1 MDTKR
6 MMLAT
11 LLSVGVVILYMM
23 YVAPRPGTRRP
34 PAPVAPRPKATAPVA
49 PPVPVQA
56 GVPPAASAFEAT
68 AAQAEEMLPLR
79 GSSLAATLTN
89 RGAALRTLVLTRF
102 RAPAGTGDLV
112 LLDEFESGRLS
123 FQVHDRNAPAQPD
136 LRQAVWEIVRAE
148 TTSTQAVFRYARADG
163 IVFRKMI
170 GLAEGDYHLRGT
182 LTIENRNPEA
192 LVAVRPELSSVA
204 GVEREGEGGLQ
215 YVQGIAGYEDKGRWK
230 FRTGSGPS
238 GVTDKREEIPA
249 VEGTTR
255 LRWLGTANKYFAAL
269 LIADPATWGDLLS
282 FADYEG
288 VVDSKAFA
296 TERDRRVRA
305 RGGMLPPDEL
315 AALRKEM
322 ARSVVGVFHFREFPM
337 APRASRE
344 FVWNVYAGPREPKT
358 LQPFA
363 ASGLEVLVDYGF
375 LSMRR
380 LLLWLLLFFQGVT
393 GNFGVAIILLTVSV
407 RLCIFPLSRK
417 AQVSMFKMQ
426 KLAPQLKAL
435 QEKFKEDRQRLTAET
450 MKMYKEN
457 KVSPMGGCLPLLL
470 QFPVFIGLYN
480 TLLLSIE
487 LRQAPF
493 VLWIRDLSEPDRLCP
508 LPFSILGQT
517 DLNLL
522 PILMLVPMVVQSI
535 ITPKPADPAMAQ
547 QQKMMTWMM
556 PLMFLFMCYTMP
568 AGVSLYW
575 FFSSLWGLAE
585 IRLIKRLWLR
595 DGPAAAVPSAPAGA
609 SPGR

>member
-6 MMLAT
+6 MLLAT

-23 YVAPRPGTRRP
+23 FMAPRPGARRP
-34 PAPVAPRPKATAPVA
+34 PAPAAPRPKPAAPAATPPAP
-49 PPVPVQA
+49 A
-56 GVPPAASAFEAT
+56 GAVPPAASFEST
-68 AAQAEEMLPLR
+68 PPQAEEAVTLR
-79 GSSLAATLTN
+79 NTSLVATLTN

-102 RAPAGTGDLV
+102 RGPAGVGDLV
-112 LLDEFESGRLS
+112 LLDEFETGRLS
-123 FQVHDRNAPAQPD
+123 FQVSDRNAPAQPD

-148 TTSTQAVFRYARADG
+148 TTPVQAVFRYARADG
-163 IVFRKMI
+163 IMFRKTI
-170 GLAEGDYHLRGT
+170 GLAEGDYHLRGS
-182 LTIENRNPEA
+182 LTIENRTPET
-192 LVAVRPELSSVA
+192 LVAVRPELLSAA
-204 GVEREGEGGLQ
+204 GVDREGEGGIR
-215 YVQGIAGYEDKGRWK
+215 YVVGVAGYEDKGRWVL
-230 FRTGSGPS
+230 REGGGPAAAME
-238 GVTDKREEIPA
+238 KRVEIPA
-249 VEGTTR
+249 VEGTNR

-269 LIADPATWGDLLS
+269 LVPDLATWGDLLS

-288 VVDSKAFA
+288 VADSKAFA
-296 TERDRRVRA
+296 AEQERRVRA
-305 RGGMLPPDEL
+305 RGGMLTAEEQ
-315 AALRKEM
+315 AALRKET
-322 ARSVVGVFHFREFPM
+322 ARSVAGVFHFREFPV
-337 APRASRE
+337 APRSSRE
-344 FVWNVYAGPREPKT
+344 FAWRFYAGPKEPKT

-375 LSMRR
+375 LGLRR
-380 LLLWLLLFFQGVT
+380 LLLWLLLFFEGVT
-393 GNFGVAIILLTVSV
+393 GNFGVAIVLLTFSV

-450 MKMYKEN
+450 MKMYKEH

-493 VLWIRDLSEPDRLCP
+493 VLWIRDLSEPDRLCA

-517 DLNLL
+517 ELNLL

-535 ITPKPADPAMAQ
+535 LTPKPADPAMAQ

-556 PLMFLFMCYTMP
+556 PVMFLFMCYTMP

-585 IRLIKRLWLR
+585 IRMIKKFWLK
-595 DGPAAAVPSAPAGA
+595 DGPPVPAAAA
-609 SPGR
+609 PGR